1 MLRKD
6 VAKGICKFRTSLFLL
21 LFVPAGFS
29 HAQVAIKNNLLYDAA
44 LTPNLGVEFRLPGQQ
59 HWTAAL
65 NVGYSPFKL
74 GTDTERRWRHVLVMP
89 EMRYWFCEAFA
100 RHFLGVN
107 VVYSHYNA
115 SKLKLPLYST
125 EDFRY
130 QGDLAGLGASWGYD
144 IAIGKNKS
152 WNIEFEVGADLSVT
166 WYEKYA
172 CEHCGDRLGFSHRFF
187 VLPKLGVN
195 FAYLFPRKRVNKERM
210 HACDDPSERL
220 LINIPYIAPEPFV
233 PKLSDLSLV
242 GTLDTLIREHPV
254 LAHISQ
260 YEPYTEDVVL
270 RKKPGM
276 LYVHFP
282 LDKTELRRD
291 YRDNGRVLDEIIHV
305 TQRILADSVV
315 SVKKI
320 QIIGLA
326 SIEGPLQHNCDLGNG
341 RARALQEYVQRCLPA
356 TAGMFDVNGG
366 CEAWAEFTDQL
377 QERVA
382 AESPQMAAELQQAL
396 DIIASEDDLNV
407 RERKLKRMNGGRTWN
422 YIKEHILSDQRNS
435 GYIRIYYD
443 YVPDTNAKVINEAS
457 ELLTTDCSDC
467 HHEALRLLLTVRSD
481 ERALNALGTA
491 YWLCG
496 QQQEALDC
504 FRRAAANGNADAK
517 ENLRQLEQHL
527 TRISNARINNSNN

>member
-1 MLRKD
+1 M
-6 VAKGICKFRTSLFLL
+6 FLL

-341 RARALQEYVQRCLPA
+341 RARALQEYVQRTLPA

-366 CEAWAEFTDQL
+366 CEAWAEFRDQVNDL
-377 QERVA
+377 RQQQPEGIS
-382 AESPQMAAELQQAL
+382 AEELDKVL
-396 DIIASEDDLNV
+396 TIIATQPDKNL
-407 RERKLKRMNGGRTWN
+407 REAQLRRLNGGQTFRYFQQN
-422 YIKEHILSDQRNS
+422 VLAEQRNS
-435 GYIRIYYD
+435 GYVRIYYD
-443 YVPDTNAKVINEAS
+443 YVPDPVCESINEANR
-457 ELLTTDCSDC
+457 LLREGKAD
-467 HHEALRLLLTVRSD
+467 EALALLQPLRGDS
-481 ERALNALGTA
+481 RADNALGCALYMT
-491 YWLCG
+491 G
-496 QQQEALDC
+496 HRSEAIDIW
-504 FRRAAANGNADAK
+504 RKSNNPQAK
-517 ENLRQLEQHL
+517 VNLRAVE
-527 TRISNARINNSNN
+527 